1 MKALLREI
9 KKKIHRKPPG
19 KERKLGSKSMILN
32 LRNKYPTRTEC
43 KNKNSKKEVEEDGG
57 NVGGS
62 GVHFPSTPGKYLADL
77 RSRANS
83 QQYSSIYEDQR
94 PKIEDIERSDG
105 KKSA

>member
-1 MKALLREI
+1 MFTPNVDAQIHLNTVLLFCF
-9 KKKIHRKPPG
+9 P
-19 KERKLGSKSMILN
+19 SMSMSMWN
-32 LRNKYPTRTEC
+32 LDLLKYFGRY
-43 KNKNSKKEVEEDGG
+43 EDGSEI
-57 NVGGS
+57 GGS
-62 GVHFPSTPGKYLADL
+62 RVHFPSTPVKHLADL